1 MGGAV
6 QDIKMPSKV
15 ATVKDVDLS
24 QIYSESVLAK
34 IVQVAQRGLK
44 HECYILRTQAPLQSY
59 PHTVPQVGPDAG
71 RYEEREADFWTC
83 GFFPGCIYALLE
95 RSIRYPQAIDVPEH
109 IQSQM
114 QDQLLKLGRH
124 YGVAINQMSSRTD
137 THDMGFIVQPAL
149 QKDWE
154 LTGNKESLQS
164 VVNAAYALASRY
176 DDRVKAIRSWD
187 VAINDRYSITDMST
201 NFLVIIDSMCN
212 LDLLYFVGHIKNDQS
227 LIDIATQHA
236 DSIIHEILRPDFS
249 SYHLVNFDPRT
260 GRPQAKMTNQGWKD
274 DSTWSRGQAWSIM
287 GFAQTYSWTKDVK
300 YLKTA
305 IKCAEYFLRRLK
317 EGEGKWH
324 HPMVPCWDFDAP
336 QDNPTEPLRD
346 ASAGV
351 ITANGLLIIHQAL
364 QSLSSTAASQIS
376 VNGDTNFLDIALQ
389 IVSQTLDM
397 SYDSDLASFEVPVK
411 AIANGNGVNVGAAAS
426 ELKIKETDFECILRN
441 STTNWNEHAH
451 KKYADHGLVYADYY
465 LLEFGN
471 RLLRTG
477 LL

>member
-1 MGGAV
+1 MVGAV

-15 ATVKDVDLS
+15 ATVKDVNLS

-34 IVQVAQRGLK
+34 VVQVAQRGLK
-44 HECYILRTQAPLQSY
+44 QECFILRTKAPLQSY

-95 RSIRYPQAIDVPEH
+95 RSIQYPQAIEVPEH
-109 IQSQM
+109 VRSQI

-164 VVNAAYALASRY
+164 VVNAAYALATRY
-176 DDRVKAIRSWD
+176 EDRVKAIRSWD

-274 DSTWSRGQAWSIM
+274 DSTWSRGQAWAIM
-287 GFAQTYSWTKDVK
+287 GFAQTYSWTKGVK
-300 YLKTA
+300 YLETA

-336 QDNPTEPLRD
+336 QNDPTEPLRD

-351 ITANGLLIIHQAL
+351 ITANGLLIIHQSL
-364 QSLSSTAASQIS
+364 QSLSSTAASRLS
-376 VNGDTNFLDIALQ
+376 ANSDTNFLDIALQ

-397 SYDSDLASFEVPVK
+397 SYDSDLAYFEAPIK
-411 AIANGNGVNVGAAAS
+411 AMVNGNGVNGGATAS
-426 ELKIKETDFECILRN
+426 ELKIKETGFECILRN

-471 RLLRTG
+471 KLLRAG

>member
-1 MGGAV
+1 MVGAV

-15 ATVKDVDLS
+15 ATVKDVNLS

-34 IVQVAQRGLK
+34 VVQVAQRGLK
-44 HECYILRTQAPLQSY
+44 QEAPLQSY

-95 RSIRYPQAIDVPEH
+95 RSIQYPQAIEVPEH
-109 IQSQM
+109 VRSQI

-164 VVNAAYALASRY
+164 VVNAAYALATRY
-176 DDRVKAIRSWD
+176 EDRVKAIRSWD

-274 DSTWSRGQAWSIM
+274 DSTWSRGQAWAIM
-287 GFAQTYSWTKDVK
+287 GFAQTYSWTKGVK
-300 YLKTA
+300 YLETA

-336 QDNPTEPLRD
+336 QNDPTEPLRD

-351 ITANGLLIIHQAL
+351 ITANGLLIIHQSL
-364 QSLSSTAASQIS
+364 QSLSSTAASRLS
-376 VNGDTNFLDIALQ
+376 ANSDTNFLDIALQ

-397 SYDSDLASFEVPVK
+397 SYDSDLAYFEAPIK
-411 AIANGNGVNVGAAAS
+411 AMVNGNGVNGGATAS
-426 ELKIKETDFECILRN
+426 ELKIKETGFECILRN

-471 RLLRTG
+471 KLLRAG